1 MKNPYI
7 KAIERRMNSLR
18 APKTKT
24 FRDPASGRSE
34 TIEKGE
40 WQGSMYEYEL
50 FSSLLKEFQAIAA
63 SEKKDV

>member
-1 MKNPYI
+1 
-7 KAIERRMNSLR
+7 MNSLR